1 MKKLVKHILK
11 AGLHFAGRFSSA
23 LRALDETRGT
33 VHQISFLQ
41 FFYQKILRINSNV
54 PWPVQ
59 PSTHIGG
66 VENIK
71 IGVETSLGDNKQI
84 YVQAIAPIEIGN
96 YTRIAAYSKL
106 LAANHS
112 VYNHKE
118 HVLSKGIKIGD
129 YCWLGIGCT
138 ILSNV
143 VLGDH
148 TIVAAGAVVTKSFP
162 DGYCILAGIPA
173 KIVKKIEPEKVVEY
187 KEYPEYVGWKRLD
200 EITEKD
206 TYYIGNK

>member
-1 MKKLVKHILK
+1 MKEIIKKLLRIALRIS
-11 AGLHFAGRFSSA
+11 GIIWPA
-23 LRALDETRGT
+23 LRALDENRGT
-33 VHQISFLQ
+33 VHQISFKQ
-41 FFYQKILRINSNV
+41 FIYQKILRINSEI
-54 PWPVQ
+54 PWPAL

-66 VENIK
+66 VGNIK
-71 IGVETSLGDNKQI
+71 IGVESSLGDNKGI

-112 VYNHKE
+112 IYNHKE
-118 HVLSKGIKIGD
+118 HTPSKGIIIGD

-143 VLGDH
+143 VLGNH

-162 DGYCILAGIPA
+162 EGYCILAGVPA
-173 KIVKKIEPEKVVEY
+173 RIVKRIEPEKVIEY
-187 KEYPEYVGWKRLD
+187 KEKIEYVGWKRLD